1 MLLRD
6 VLRVLDGI
14 APLRHAE
21 PWDNVGLIAGDP
33 ASEITRVLLTID
45 CTPAVADEAAR
56 HRCELVVAYHPP
68 LFEAIKSV
76 PATSLI
82 HRAIRDGIA
91 LYSPHTALD
100 VAPGGTNDFL
110 ADVLG
115 LSERAPLKLVPPRET
130 TCKLVTFVPEASLQ
144 AVAQAVFDAG
154 AGVIGKYSECSF
166 RSVGTGTFRGGEGA
180 SPAVGQPG
188 RSERAAEVRL
198 ETIVPLS
205 RQDAVI
211 EALRAAHPYE
221 EPAFDLVRLVA
232 RPEGAGIGR
241 AGELPEKTPRAALIE
256 RIKKGLGVSGLLVA
270 GPLEGDVTRVAVCAG
285 AGRGLLNEAL
295 ARRTE
300 LFLTGELPHHDAL
313 RAAAAGMTVVCAL
326 HSNSERAALPALKA
340 RIEEGAPGVAVSLSR
355 EDRDPFEL
363 R

>member
-6 VLRVLDGI
+6 VLAALDRI

-21 PWDNVGLIAGDP
+21 SWDNVGLIAGDP
-33 ASEITRVLLTID
+33 TSEITRALLTID
-45 CTPAVADEAAR
+45 CTAAVADEAAR
-56 HRCELVVAYHPP
+56 ERCELVVAYHPP
-68 LFEAIKSV
+68 LFEAVKSV
-76 PATSLI
+76 SATSLI
-82 HRAIRDGIA
+82 HRAIRHGIA

-100 VAPGGTNDFL
+100 VAQGGTNDLL

-115 LSERAPLKLVPPRET
+115 MAERAPLKLVHARET
-130 TCKLVTFVPEASLQ
+130 SCKLVTFVPEADLERVSTAL
-144 AVAQAVFDAG
+144 FDAG
-154 AGVIGKYSECSF
+154 AGVIGQYSECSF
-166 RSVGTGTFRGGEGA
+166 RSAGTGTFRGGEGT
-180 SPAVGQPG
+180 SPAVGRPG
-188 RSERAAEVRL
+188 RPERAPEVRI

-205 RQDAVI
+205 RQEAVI

-221 EPAFDLVRLVA
+221 EPAFDLIRLVA

-241 AGELPEKTPRAALIE
+241 AGKLASPAPRAELIE
-256 RIKKGLGVSGLLVA
+256 RVKQGLGVSAVLVA
-270 GPLEGDVTRVAVCAG
+270 GPTEGDVTRVAVCAG

-295 ARRTE
+295 ARKTE

-326 HSNSERAALPALKA
+326 HSNSERAALPRLKSRLEA
-340 RIEEGAPGVAVSLSR
+340 EVPGLTVLISEA
-355 EDRDPFEL
+355 DRDPFVL